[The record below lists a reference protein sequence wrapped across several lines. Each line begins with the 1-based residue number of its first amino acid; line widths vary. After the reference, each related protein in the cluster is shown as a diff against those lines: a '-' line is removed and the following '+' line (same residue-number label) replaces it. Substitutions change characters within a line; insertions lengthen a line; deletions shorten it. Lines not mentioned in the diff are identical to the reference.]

1 MIRLSIRL
9 GHGPSW
15 AHSLSHEDRTLLF
28 ASEFVEIETANR
40 KRAAKQLG
48 KIKGLGGKVKHA

>member
-1 MIRLSIRL
+1 
-9 GHGPSW
+9 
-15 AHSLSHEDRTLLF
+15 LF
-28 ASEFVEIETANR
+28 AAEFVEIETANR